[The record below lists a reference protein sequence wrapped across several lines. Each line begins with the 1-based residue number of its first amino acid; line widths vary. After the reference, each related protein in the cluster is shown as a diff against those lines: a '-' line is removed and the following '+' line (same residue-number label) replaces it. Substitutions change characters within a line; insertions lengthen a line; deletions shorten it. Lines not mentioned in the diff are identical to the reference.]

1 MGKWGEIRTS
11 ALQGRK
17 RWKIV
22 VWDFKGATFL
32 GAHTHVCVT
41 VGESEENGKGRV
53 VVVVVDGGPA
63 EVIQF
68 LALPFLPYCSWEC

>member
-17 RWKIV
+17 RLKIV

-32 GAHTHVCVT
+32 GAHKHVCVT
-41 VGESEENGKGRV
+41 VGESEENGKGGV
-53 VVVVVDGGPA
+53 VVVVGGPA

-68 LALPFLPYCSWEC
+68 LALPFLPYCSS